1 MKFVCYKEF
10 DDPQE
15 PVMPGIFRSGKILP
29 LARAVAVAEALA
41 PKGVSVPQDLN
52 AVMARM
58 GSYVGVVRDLE
69 KARVLDKLW
78 LEAGVNQMA
87 PLPSPHR
94 ILAIGR
100 NYSEHAKE
108 LGSEVPD
115 EPIVFQKASTSV
127 IASGAPIVLPH
138 EVGRVDFE
146 GELAV
151 VIGTGGRSIAEAEA
165 LSHVAGYTL
174 INDVTARDVQKRAIG
189 KSLPWFLSKS
199 YDTFG
204 PLGPCIV
211 TPDEIANP
219 QNLLLT
225 LSVNGEVKQETNT
238 SEMLFS
244 IPALIAY
251 LSQHLALHPGDVI
264 ATGTPAR
271 RRPNSSRRLGGSPH
285 PGDRHIRESRDRR
298 RRSVLSSPRV
308 RNPWL
313 SAVGGEI
320 LDKLVLDCSRRASV
334 AGEIVH
340 QKRENVQ
347 LAAAARHIAG
357 QRTGLT
363 ECAGFGMD
371 IVLSRRPDH
380 TVFERAVHARNRQ
393 GSVVERPVFL
403 AVHPQEKLTDRSRR
417 DEVAPPHPA
426 AIHQSDCAGVH
437 AKTGKERRLAPMPGV
452 VSSGAVQLSY

>member
-1 MKFVCYKEF
+1 VKFVCYKEF

-15 PVMPGIFRSGKILP
+15 PVMPGVFRSGKILP
-29 LARAVAVAEALA
+29 LVRAVAVAEALA
-41 PKGVSVPQDLN
+41 PKGVSVPSDLN

-58 GSYVGVVRDLE
+58 QSYVGVVRDLE

-78 LEAGVNQMA
+78 LEAGVMTLA

-127 IASGAPIVLPH
+127 IASGHPIVLPPD
-138 EVGRVDFE
+138 VGRVDFE

-151 VIGTGGRSIAEAEA
+151 VIGTGGHNIAEAEA

-211 TPDEIANP
+211 TPDEVPNP

-225 LSVNGEVKQETNT
+225 LTVNGEVKQETNT

-244 IPALIAY
+244 IPTLIAY
-251 LSQHLALHPGDVI
+251 LSQQLALHPGDVI
-264 ATGTPAR
+264 ATGTP
-271 RRPNSSRRLGGSPH
+271 PGVGPIH
-285 PGDRHIRESRDRR
+285 PGDLVE
-298 RRSVLSSPRV
+298 V
-308 RNPWL
+308 RIPEIGTLENP
-313 SAVGGEI
+313 VIGE
-320 LDKLVLDCSRRASV
+320 
-334 AGEIVH
+334 
-340 QKRENVQ
+340 
-347 LAAAARHIAG
+347 
-357 QRTGLT
+357 
-363 ECAGFGMD
+363 
-371 IVLSRRPDH
+371 
-380 TVFERAVHARNRQ
+380 
-393 GSVVERPVFL
+393 
-403 AVHPQEKLTDRSRR
+403 
-417 DEVAPPHPA
+417 DEVF
-426 AIHQSDCAGVH
+426 
-437 AKTGKERRLAPMPGV
+437 
-452 VSSGAVQLSY
+452 

>member
-41 PKGVSVPQDLN
+41 PKGVSVPSDLN

-58 GSYVGVVRDLE
+58 QSYVGVMRDLE

-78 LEAGVNQMA
+78 LEAGVVQLA
-87 PLPSPHR
+87 PLPSPQR

-127 IASGAPIVLPH
+127 IASGQPIVLPH

-151 VIGTGGRSIAEAEA
+151 VIGTGGRNIAEAEA

-211 TPDEIANP
+211 TPDEVPNP

-244 IPALIAY
+244 IPILIAY
-251 LSQHLALHPGDVI
+251 LSQQLALHPGDVI
-264 ATGTPAR
+264 ATGTPPGVGPIR
-271 RRPNSSRRLGGSPH
+271 
-285 PGDRHIRESRDRR
+285 PGDLVE
-298 RRSVLSSPRV
+298 V
-308 RNPWL
+308 RIPEIGTLENP
-313 SAVGGEI
+313 VIGE
-320 LDKLVLDCSRRASV
+320 
-334 AGEIVH
+334 
-340 QKRENVQ
+340 
-347 LAAAARHIAG
+347 
-357 QRTGLT
+357 
-363 ECAGFGMD
+363 
-371 IVLSRRPDH
+371 
-380 TVFERAVHARNRQ
+380 
-393 GSVVERPVFL
+393 
-403 AVHPQEKLTDRSRR
+403 
-417 DEVAPPHPA
+417 DEVF
-426 AIHQSDCAGVH
+426 
-437 AKTGKERRLAPMPGV
+437 
-452 VSSGAVQLSY
+452 